1 MRRLDFLQICDIF
14 SVTDLLLRNEKDV
27 RNETCR
33 YRSDSDRKLKTVN
46 NYLNKYPDLV
56 RKKSPLVYSLTN
68 HVTMTDCANILLAA
82 GASPVMSLDE
92 REASDLARIA
102 DAVVINFGT
111 PDENSVRAMIC
122 AGRAANAAGVPVL
135 LDPVGAGA
143 TPLRG
148 EISAMLMKEIRFT
161 AIRGNASEI
170 AFLAGGRFSGRGV
183 DASSAEELSQVKEF
197 VKTLA
202 KRTGAFTAASGP
214 VDVVSDGEKTILVRN
229 GHPIMTQ
236 ITGSGCMSSAYAG
249 AYLGAEHSLSAF
261 AASVA
266 AMGVCGEIAQKSL
279 KTGEGTGTFRIRL
292 TDAVSLLDE
301 SQMKEFANYDCE

>member
-14 SVTDLLLRNEKDV
+14 SVTDLLLRNETDV

-33 YRSDSDRKLKTVN
+33 SRSDSDRKLKTVN
-46 NYLNKYPDLV
+46 NLNKYPDLV

-202 KRTGAFTAASGP
+202 KRSGAFTAASGP
-214 VDVVSDGEKTILVRN
+214 VDVVSDGEKTIFVRN

>member
-1 MRRLDFLQICDIF
+1 M
-14 SVTDLLLRNEKDV
+14 
-27 RNETCR
+27 
-33 YRSDSDRKLKTVN
+33 KTVN
-46 NYLNKYPDLV
+46 NLNKYPDLV

-214 VDVVSDGEKTILVRN
+214 VDVVSDGEKTIFVRN

-279 KTGEGTGTFRIRL
+279 NAGEGTGTFRIRL